1 MVLPHAV
8 VIPLVAIHKPTDTE
22 LQKVTVN
29 RIFNASLSLPSPPTS
44 LPHYVQ
50 SRLDSHQGEAYVT
63 ISTLQEEREEL
74 LQVKDECQQYIRQL
88 EQKNDDLER
97 QMR

>member
-1 MVLPHAV
+1 M
-8 VIPLVAIHKPTDTE
+8 
-22 LQKVTVN
+22 TVN
-29 RIFNASLSLPSPPTS
+29 RVFNASLPLPSLPTP
-44 LPHYVQ
+44 LPHCVQ

-74 LQVKDECQQYIRQL
+74 VRVKDECQQYIRQL